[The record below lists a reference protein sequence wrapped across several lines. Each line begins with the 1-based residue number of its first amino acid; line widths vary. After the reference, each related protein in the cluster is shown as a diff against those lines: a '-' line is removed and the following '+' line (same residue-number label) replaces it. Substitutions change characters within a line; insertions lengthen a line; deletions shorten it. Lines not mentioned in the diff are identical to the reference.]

1 MSKMQCKVKLE
12 KRRKVAQAFF
22 TACAR
27 GFAEVERGTWRLLY
41 WCSWDA
47 VLINQLYWLAL
58 RTMGHHLHQLLT
70 LTWGCPWKRW
80 NVWGILSENARWMG
94 LFSTLQVLAKVW
106 GRNSSQWPC
115 QESTSL
121 CGSAPPDSSTILH
134 KCGTAFLLWG
144 PGCHWPSVKSL
155 WGKVGSDLIPPRKCA
170 HGQLWPWLEL
180 GLLYI
185 FFTMLIKRLGLLYI
199 YFPML
204 IQRLGLLYIYFTML
218 IQRQGLLYI
227 YFTMLIQRLG
237 LLYMYFT
244 MLIKRE

>member
-1 MSKMQCKVKLE
+1 MSSTWSQPCATQGTLVLKLMEYDFYQLHSDIRIHSIWMSRPDSVLEICLSALLRNRWRQEALTTMNKMQCKVKLE
-12 KRRKVAQAFF
+12 RRRKVAQAFF

-121 CGSAPPDSSTILH
+121 CGSAPPDSSTILY

-144 PGCHWPSVKSL
+144 PGCH
-155 WGKVGSDLIPPRKCA
+155 
-170 HGQLWPWLEL
+170 
-180 GLLYI
+180 
-185 FFTMLIKRLGLLYI
+185 
-199 YFPML
+199 
-204 IQRLGLLYIYFTML
+204 
-218 IQRQGLLYI
+218 
-227 YFTMLIQRLG
+227 
-237 LLYMYFT
+237 
-244 MLIKRE
+244 

>member
-1 MSKMQCKVKLE
+1 MSSTWSQPCATQGTLVLKLMEYDFYQLHSDIRIHSIWMSRPDSVLEICLSALLRNRWRQEALTTMNKMQCKVKLE
-12 KRRKVAQAFF
+12 RRRKAAQAFF

-121 CGSAPPDSSTILH
+121 CGSAPPDSSTIFH

-144 PGCHWPSVKSL
+144 PGCH
-155 WGKVGSDLIPPRKCA
+155 
-170 HGQLWPWLEL
+170 
-180 GLLYI
+180 
-185 FFTMLIKRLGLLYI
+185 
-199 YFPML
+199 
-204 IQRLGLLYIYFTML
+204 
-218 IQRQGLLYI
+218 
-227 YFTMLIQRLG
+227 
-237 LLYMYFT
+237 
-244 MLIKRE
+244 